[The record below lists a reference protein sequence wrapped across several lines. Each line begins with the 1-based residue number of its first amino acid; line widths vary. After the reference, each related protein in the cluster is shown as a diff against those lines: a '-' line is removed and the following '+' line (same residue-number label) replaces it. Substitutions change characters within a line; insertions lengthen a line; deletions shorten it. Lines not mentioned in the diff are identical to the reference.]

1 MIPRRA
7 QRIDSNQAE
16 IVAALKRTG
25 CTVEFIGQP
34 LDLLVGRAGV
44 TYLLELKTENGDVEP
59 AQRDF
64 LKAWNGHAA
73 VVRNFEEALAVVGLK
88 RLAKPARTA

>member
-16 IVAALKRTG
+16 IVAALKRAG

-44 TYLLELKTENGDVEP
+44 TYLLELKTEDGDVKP
-59 AQRDF
+59 GQRDF

-73 VVRNFEEALAVVGLK
+73 VVRSFEEALEAVGLSQK
-88 RLAKPARTA
+88 R

>member
-16 IVAALKRTG
+16 IVAALKRAG

-34 LDLLVGRAGV
+34 LDLLVGRTGKNF
-44 TYLLELKTENGDVEP
+44 LLELKSDNDQPTP

-73 VVRNFEEALAVVGLK
+73 VVRSFEEALQAVG
-88 RLAKPARTA
+88 LAKPAKAA